1 MTRSRQEI
9 LAQIADQRR
18 RQNVSLLRIY
28 NYYRIVLGVSLLVF
42 FIREIGERQL
52 GTLAP
57 EYFVFTTAAY
67 IVGNALFAGASLLLP
82 VRMLDRQLFG
92 FFVVVADSL
101 ALALLMH
108 FSEGVSSG
116 LGALMIVSIA
126 AGSILVRRREY
137 PAHWPQSSALASPG
151 PRRWSRPTDRWPRA
165 SWDRSAVQ
173 LRPARG

>member
-57 EYFVFTTAAY
+57 EYFVFTTAA
-67 IVGNALFAGASLLLP
+67 
-82 VRMLDRQLFG
+82 
-92 FFVVVADSL
+92 
-101 ALALLMH
+101 
-108 FSEGVSSG
+108 
-116 LGALMIVSIA
+116 
-126 AGSILVRRREY
+126 
-137 PAHWPQSSALASPG
+137 
-151 PRRWSRPTDRWPRA
+151 
-165 SWDRSAVQ
+165 
-173 LRPARG
+173 